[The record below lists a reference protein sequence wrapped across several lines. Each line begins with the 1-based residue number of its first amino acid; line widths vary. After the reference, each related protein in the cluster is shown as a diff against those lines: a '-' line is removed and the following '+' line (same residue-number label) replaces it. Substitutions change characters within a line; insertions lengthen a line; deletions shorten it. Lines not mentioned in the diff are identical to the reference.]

1 MENFNRDN
9 RSGPRRDFGRRDF
22 GKRDFGG
29 HGGRDGRGP
38 REMHKAVC
46 ANCGKDCEVP
56 FEPTDGRP
64 VYCSECFEKKDGG
77 QQAPRNFQ
85 DRGRDGDRDRGPR
98 RPDFE
103 RKDGPRPHEHGP
115 REQGM
120 SGSRGPELLEEV
132 NRKLDKILGMLT
144 AASSKEVKETTT
156 KPEENIVTV
165 EKKIKA
171 PKKKSPTSKK

>member
-1 MENFNRDN
+1 VSVLRCEYMENFNRDD

-22 GKRDFGG
+22 GKRGFGG

-85 DRGRDGDRDRGPR
+85 DRGRDGDRDRGSR

-103 RKDGPRPHEHGP
+103 RRDGPRPHEHGP
-115 REQGM
+115 HESHGM
-120 SGSRGPELLEEV
+120 PGPRGPELLEEV
-132 NRKLDKILGMLT
+132 NRKLDKIMEML
-144 AASSKEVKETTT
+144 AASPKKEEVQIEQKEVK
-156 KPEENIVTV
+156 
-165 EKKIKA
+165 KA